1 MRKVMQNVFVISL
14 IMLMFFPFV
23 FAHRE
28 ENRVSEAE
36 NRYYA
41 NVPKLF
47 KEEGINTNYISEFED
62 WISDNARLRTIFG
75 EIKTRVL
82 YNAFGVLNLSD
93 TGIGKNKEL
102 YSISSVTVD
111 TVQGRNR
118 FTKEGL
124 EDFEESLYGLQKW
137 LEAQSIDF
145 YYMICHDKAT
155 VIPEYYPEHVVVQND
170 VFLGQETE
178 KYIADKGRV
187 SIVPL
192 YDLLYQ
198 KAKEEKVYYEYW
210 DSFHW
215 NEAGVYI
222 GYEQLMNQICKKHT
236 DVKALQKEDYTL
248 EYVTAQRD
256 IYGFLY
262 PYEEVITFYR
272 IDNAQAQLKET
283 PLYENLRSKDKIFY
297 YENPTGNKRI
307 LTISDSFIQIVMK
320 SSIAESF
327 EETLSLDI
335 SNIDKIPW
343 LVEHYKPD
351 IIVLECEEINL
362 YKVQGMLNIL
372 EL

>member
-1 MRKVMQNVFVISL
+1 MRKVMQKVFVISL
-14 IMLMFFPFV
+14 IVLMFFPFV

-28 ENRVSEAE
+28 ENRVAEAE

-41 NVPKLF
+41 NLPKLF
-47 KEEGINTNYISEFED
+47 NEEGINKSYISEFEN

-75 EIKTRVL
+75 EIKTSVL
-82 YNAFGVLNLSD
+82 YNVFGVLNLAD

-102 YSISSVTVD
+102 YSVSGETVD

-118 FTKEGL
+118 FTQKEL
-124 EDFEESLYGLQKW
+124 EDFEEKLYRLQNW
-137 LEAQSIDF
+137 LESESVDF

-155 VIPEYYPEHVVVQND
+155 V
-170 VFLGQETE
+170 
-178 KYIADKGRV
+178 
-187 SIVPL
+187 IVPL

-198 KAKEEKVYYEYW
+198 KAKEEKIYYEYW

-215 NEAGVYI
+215 NEEGVYI
-222 GYEQLMNQICKKHT
+222 GYEQLMNRIRKNHT
-236 DVKALQKEDYTL
+236 EVKALQKEDYTMK
-248 EYVTAQRD
+248 YVTVQRD

-262 PYEEVITFYR
+262 PYEEVVTLYQ
-272 IDNAQAQLKET
+272 IDNEQAQLKET
-283 PLYENLRSKDKIFY
+283 PLYKELRSKDKIFY

-343 LVEHYKPD
+343 LIEHYKPD
-351 IIVLECEEINL
+351 IMVLECEEINL
-362 YKVQGMLNIL
+362 HNVQGMLNL
-372 EL
+372 LDL